1 MRGVVR
7 ACRRGDSP
15 LFTSSFLPAITAT
28 TQNESLAFVFQLLKR
43 FAVSQLIPPAVIFS
57 PFQMADVTVDPQN
70 KNPNELVTQGIRA
83 FHIQNYPT
91 AVQALSLA
99 SELLAAEHGDKHDSL
114 GDVYLYY
121 GKALLE
127 LSREEA
133 EPLGDA
139 VTKKLE
145 DDSDSEEAEVPEEEK
160 EEDKPEEAKT
170 VNGEES
176 KQNGE
181 PGPSSGEKK
190 PEDEST
196 EETEEEPSDL
206 QVAWEVLELAKIIYE
221 NQGESG
227 RDKLAETLVVLGEV
241 SLESE
246 NFESAVS
253 DIKRGLEIMLG
264 LPGKSERI
272 LAETHYKLGIA
283 LSTNSQMEEAIEQFK
298 SSLELLQG
306 RIKALEE
313 EDKEKHATE
322 ITQMKELI
330 PEIEEKIS
338 DMKNF
343 RDEVGCIWRERCVF

>member
-1 MRGVVR
+1 
-7 ACRRGDSP
+7 
-15 LFTSSFLPAITAT
+15 
-28 TQNESLAFVFQLLKR
+28 
-43 FAVSQLIPPAVIFS
+43 
-57 PFQMADVTVDPQN
+57 MADVTVDPQN
-70 KNPNELVTQGIRA
+70 KNPDELVTQGIRA
-83 FHIQNYPT
+83 YFIQNYPT

-99 SELLAAEHGDKHDSL
+99 SELLAAQHGDKHDSL

-139 VTKKLE
+139 VTKTIE
-145 DDSDSEEAEVPEEEK
+145 DDSDSEEAEVPDEETGEN
-160 EEDKPEEAKT
+160 KPEEAKIA
-170 VNGEES
+170 NGNANGDVVEE
-176 KQNGE
+176 NGE
-181 PGPSSGEKK
+181 PGTSSGEKK
-190 PEDEST
+190 PDGEST

-221 NQGESG
+221 NRGESG
-227 RDKLAETLVVLGEV
+227 KKKLAETLVVLGEV

-246 NFESAVS
+246 NFESAVN
-253 DIKRGLEIMLG
+253 DIKRGLEILRE
-264 LPGKSERI
+264 LAETNERV

-283 LSTNSQMEEAIEQFK
+283 LSTNSQMEEAIDQFK
-298 SSLELLQG
+298 SSLDLLKT
-306 RIKALEE
+306 RIKTLEE
-313 EDKEKHATE
+313 EDKEKNETE

-343 RDEVGCIWRERCVF
+343 KEEVFSMCVVCSLKIEIWFSRHTKR

>member
-1 MRGVVR
+1 
-7 ACRRGDSP
+7 
-15 LFTSSFLPAITAT
+15 
-28 TQNESLAFVFQLLKR
+28 
-43 FAVSQLIPPAVIFS
+43 
-57 PFQMADVTVDPQN
+57 MADVTVDPQN
-70 KNPNELVTQGIRA
+70 KNPDELVTQGIRA
-83 FHIQNYPT
+83 YFIQNYPT

-99 SELLAAEHGDKHDSL
+99 SELLAAQHGDKHDSL

-139 VTKKLE
+139 VAKTIE
-145 DDSDSEEAEVPEEEK
+145 DDSDSEEAEVPEEETGD
-160 EEDKPEEAKT
+160 DKPEEAKIANGD
-170 VNGEES
+170 VNGEE
-176 KQNGE
+176 NGE
-181 PGPSSGEKK
+181 PGTSSGEKK
-190 PEDEST
+190 PDGEST

-221 NQGESG
+221 NRGENG
-227 RDKLAETLVVLGEV
+227 KNKLAETLVVLGEV

-253 DIKRGLEIMLG
+253 DIKRGLEILRE
-264 LPGKSERI
+264 LAETNERV

-298 SSLELLQG
+298 SSLELLKS

-313 EDKEKHATE
+313 EDKVKHETE

-343 RDEVGCIWRERCVF
+343 KEEVI